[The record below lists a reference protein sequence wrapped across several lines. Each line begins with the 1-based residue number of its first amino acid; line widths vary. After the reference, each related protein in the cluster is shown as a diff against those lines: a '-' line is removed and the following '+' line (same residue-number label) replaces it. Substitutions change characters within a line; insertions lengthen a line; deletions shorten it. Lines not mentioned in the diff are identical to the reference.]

1 MKKWSRRTSS
11 VRFENRSDR
20 GPPSQEPPSWD
31 SSACAHTHTP
41 LNNKAPT
48 HTHRSIYQG
57 KRERSRQGSLPKME
71 SVCGLL
77 SCISGPMNQ
86 SALKELFQVHDCNQS
101 YLPQGLFVTF
111 KVRWQIQIFRVTYS
125 HSSPASGKTLQ
136 YLENQLRTSLTAGGS
151 EIGLG
156 LPLISL
162 LNGSPSLT
170 SMLPLQCLP

>member
-1 MKKWSRRTSS
+1 MKKWSRRASS
-11 VRFENRSDR
+11 VRYENRSDG
-20 GPPSQEPPSWD
+20 GPPSQELPSWD
-31 SSACAHTHTP
+31 TSTHTHTH
-41 LNNKAPT
+41 T
-48 HTHRSIYQG
+48 HPSTIKHQLTHRSIYQG
-57 KRERSRQGSLPKME
+57 KRERSRQGSLPKMG

-86 SALKELFQVHDCNQS
+86 SALKELFQVPDCNQS
-101 YLPQGLFVTF
+101 CLPQGLFVTF

-162 LNGSPSLT
+162 LVGSPSLT
-170 SMLPLQCLP
+170 STLPL